1 MSRTQRL
8 RDQLYLLQGSRC
20 FYCDNPIAVDD
31 RSLEHVVPSC
41 SGGLADTD
49 NAVVVCEAANQLLGS
64 ATPKQKIIMLK
75 AGGGKIECPKKC
87 GERVAYTSDND
98 DTLRSV
104 NSPKQVR
111 AVNQQANVG
120 RNQVQKQAAKPIL
133 QNADTTD
140 KKPAKT
146 NADGQTPMTAK
157 QKQKARS
164 GHQSMPRPTS
174 GRRRR

>member
-20 FYCDNPIAVDD
+20 FYCDNAIAVDD
-31 RSLEHVVPSC
+31 RSLEHVIPSC
-41 SGGLADTD
+41 SGGLADTE

-87 GERVAYTSDND
+87 SEHSGYTNGHD
-98 DTLRSV
+98 DSLRPV
-104 NSPKQVR
+104 NSQKQVR
-111 AVNQQANVG
+111 AVNQQANIV
-120 RNQVQKQAAKPIL
+120 RDQVQKQAAKPIL

-164 GHQSMPRPTS
+164 GHQSMPRPTA